1 MSEEITPWILDNIM
15 SGKAVLFLG
24 AGASFGAKGE
34 DGSLPISGN
43 QLRDLICD
51 KFLGG
56 EQKDKSLV
64 QVADYA
70 KYQSNITAVQVF
82 IKDQF
87 KNLQPANFHK
97 LIPTFKWHSIFTTN
111 FDLIVERAY
120 DQVSNRVQ
128 TLYPILRDG
137 DQFSDAISNPDV
149 LPYFKLHGCITVVSD
164 IHLPLILASEEY
176 AKHRNNRIRLF
187 RHLTDFG
194 VDHPIIF
201 CGYQLGDPNIQQ
213 ILFDLTDAGIQR
225 PTYMVVDPGLNKFD
239 IQMWSANRIIPRVE
253 KFSDFIEHLNASID
267 SNKRVLAKVIVKEE
281 EPFFKLFRSSSEVS
295 KELVHYLSTE
305 LEYMYPGMPT
315 EGAKPLD
322 FYRGLDVGW
331 GGICEGLDINRRVVE
346 QVLLDAVIDDESKS
360 TKTFLIKGH
369 AGSGKSVSLKR
380 IAWNAVNELSTNV
393 VVLREGAVLRPSLLK
408 ELFSCA
414 DGRLIFLVDG
424 AIANKNDLLKF
435 YNLIEQ
441 EGVVATVLT
450 TARSNEWN
458 QHGDILDNHITSEYE
473 IDRLSSSEIDELVH
487 KLNEHNCL
495 VNLKSVEL
503 EDVKRGFDLTSD
515 RQLLVALHEAT
526 AGKPFEQI
534 VLDEYERITP
544 LEAKILYLDICTLNR
559 LGVPVRAGLISR
571 ISGINIETFNKNFL
585 MPLEHVV
592 KVFMDQKSRDYVYVS
607 RHPLIASLVFDQALS
622 DPSEKVNQIIRVI
635 RHMNIDYEA
644 DMTAFSALIKGKT
657 LARVFGDKA
666 LANKVY
672 EAAEEAGA
680 SLSYIWHQKAVFE
693 FNHPGCD
700 IRASL
705 SAVLKAE
712 NLLPENR
719 VDRAILHTKALIF
732 KRLAKESNIQIETE
746 KYRSEARLILEK
758 LVKNQNDSRPI
769 HGLAELHL
777 DELGERLL
785 SAKTGGD
792 ATDLEKRALL
802 EKIKVV
808 ENTIYKGLQKF
819 PGDEYLSMAKVELSR
834 KLNNFGAARE
844 MLEKAY
850 ENNEASDFI
859 TINLASQRRSDN
871 DIDGAI
877 DILRNGI
884 NNNPTSKPLHLHL
897 AKLLIDKNDESFN
910 EEIVHH
916 LKRSFS
922 PGDSNYDAQ
931 FWYARQ
937 LYINGDRNEAGRL
950 FDVLKKAKLSP
961 YQKGKMQGIVHD
973 SIGNPVDYDGH
984 IISEHVS
991 FYFIRSAELADSV
1004 FAHVSKIEES
1014 AVDNLRVGANI
1025 RFNLMFTMKGPAAS
1039 NVTIKL

>member
-1 MSEEITPWILDNIM
+1 MNEKISPWLLDKIM
-15 SGKAVLFLG
+15 SGKVVLFLG
-24 AGASFGAKGE
+24 AGASFGAKSE
-34 DGSLPISGN
+34 DGSQPISGN

-70 KYQSNITAVQVF
+70 KYQSSLTEVQVF
-82 IKDQF
+82 VKDQF
-87 KNLQPANFHK
+87 QNFQPASFHK

-111 FDLIVERAY
+111 YDLIVERAY
-120 DQVSNRVQ
+120 DQVTKRLQ
-128 TLYPILRDG
+128 ILKPILRDG
-137 DQFSDAISNPDV
+137 DQFSEAISNPEF

-164 IHLPLILASEEY
+164 KNLPLILASEEY
-176 AKHRNNRIRLF
+176 AKHKANRIRLF
-187 RHLTDFG
+187 RHLSDFG
-194 VDHPIIF
+194 VDNPIIF
-201 CGYQLGDPNIQQ
+201 CGYQLSDPNIQQ
-213 ILFDLTDAGIQR
+213 ILFDLTDAGIHR

-239 IQMWSANRIIPRVE
+239 IQMWSANRITPRTE
-253 KFSDFIEHLNASID
+253 NFSEFIEHLDATID
-267 SNKRVLAKVIVKEE
+267 TNKRVLGKVLVKEE
-281 EPFFKLFRSSSEVS
+281 APFFKLFRSSLEVS

-305 LEYMYPGMPT
+305 LEYIYPGIPT

-322 FYRGLDVGW
+322 FYRGLDGGW
-331 GGICEGLDINRRVVE
+331 GGISEGLDINRRVVE
-346 QVLLDAVIDDESKS
+346 QVLLDAVICDEASS

-380 IAWNAVNELSTNV
+380 IAWNAVNELSTNA

-408 ELFSCA
+408 ELFSCIE
-414 DGRLIFLVDG
+414 GRLIFFVDG
-424 AIANKNDLLKF
+424 AIENKDDLLKF
-435 YNLIEQ
+435 YSLVEQ
-441 EGVVATVLT
+441 EGVSATVLT

-458 QHGDILDNHITSEYE
+458 QLGDTLDGYITAEYE
-473 IDRLSSSEIDELVH
+473 IDRLSSSEIDELVQ

-495 VNLKSVEL
+495 VNLRSVNLEEIKKS
-503 EDVKRGFDLTSD
+503 FDLTSD

-571 ISGINIETFNKNFL
+571 ISGIDIDSFNKYFL

-592 KVFMDQKSRDYVYVS
+592 KVFMDQRSRDYVYVS
-607 RHPLIASLVFDQALS
+607 RHPLIAGFVFDQALS
-622 DPSEKVNQIIRVI
+622 DPSDKATQIIRVI
-635 RHMNIDYEA
+635 RHMNIDYDA
-644 DMTAFSALIKGKT
+644 DMRAFSALIRGKT
-657 LARVFGDKA
+657 LAKVFGDKA
-666 LANKVY
+666 LANRVY
-672 EAAEEAGA
+672 DAAEEAGA
-680 SLSYIWHQKAVFE
+680 PLSYIWHQKAVFE

-705 SAVLKAE
+705 SAISKAE
-712 NLLPENR
+712 KLLPENR
-719 VDRAILHTKALIF
+719 TDRAILHTKALIF

-746 KYRSEARLILEK
+746 KYRSEARLILER
-758 LVKNQNDSRPI
+758 LVRNQTDSRPL

-777 DELGERLL
+777 DELGERLIYVK
-785 SAKTGGD
+785 SGEG

-802 EKIKVV
+802 EKIKAV
-808 ENTIYKGLQKF
+808 EDTIYKGLQKF
-819 PGDEYLSMAKVELSR
+819 PGDEYLSMAKVDLSK
-834 KLNNFGAARE
+834 KLQDFGAARE
-844 MLEKAY
+844 LLEKAY
-850 ENNEASDFI
+850 ANNDASDFV
-859 TINLASQRRSDN
+859 TINLARQRRSDN

-877 DILRNGI
+877 ELLRNGI
-884 NNNPTSKPLHLHL
+884 NKNPTSKPFHLHL
-897 AKLLIDKNDESFN
+897 AKFLIDKNDESFN
-910 EEIVHH
+910 EEIMHH

-937 LYINGDRNEAGRL
+937 LYISGGRSESSKL
-950 FDVLKKAKLSP
+950 FDALKKAKLSP
-961 YQKGKMQGIVHD
+961 YQKGKMQGIVHN
-973 SIGNPVDYDGH
+973 SVGNPAEYDGH

-1004 FAHVSKIEES
+1004 FAHASVIDES
-1014 AVDNLRVGANI
+1014 ALDKLRVGSNT
-1025 RFNLMFTMKGPAAS
+1025 RFNLGFTMKGPTAC
-1039 NVTIKL
+1039 NVAIKS